1 MKWLIGMLIV
11 MPALEIVLFIL
22 FGKLIGIW
30 PTVAFIMLTGMMGV
44 WLAKRQGVAVVEEAK
59 REIFY
64 GRLPS
69 GAMLDGIC
77 VFIGG
82 VLLLM
87 PGFLTDA
94 VGVFLLLPAT
104 RSFVKPYVARWLKSF
119 FETKTFF
126 FYR

>member
-22 FGKLIGIW
+22 SDKLIGIW

-44 WLAKRQGVAVVEEAK
+44 WLAKRQGLAVVEKAK

>member
-11 MPALEIVLFIL
+11 IPALEIALFIL
-22 FGKLIGIW
+22 SGKLIGVW
-30 PTVAFIMLTGMMGV
+30 STVALIVLTGMMGV
-44 WLAKRQGVAVVEEAK
+44 WLAKRQGLAVMEEAK
-59 REIFY
+59 QELFD

-69 GAMLDGIC
+69 GAILDGIC

-82 VLLLM
+82 VLLLT

-94 VGVFLLLPAT
+94 VGVFLLLPST
-104 RSFVKPYVARWLKSF
+104 RSIVKPYIARWLKSF
-119 FETKTFF
+119 FDTKTFF

>member
-11 MPALEIVLFIL
+11 IPALEIALFIL
-22 FGKLIGIW
+22 SGKLIGVW
-30 PTVAFIMLTGMMGV
+30 STVALIVLTGMMGV
-44 WLAKRQGVAVVEEAK
+44 WLAKRQGLAVMEEAK
-59 REIFY
+59 RELFD

-69 GAMLDGIC
+69 GAILDGIC

-82 VLLLM
+82 VLLLT

-94 VGVFLLLPAT
+94 VGVFLLLPST
-104 RSFVKPYVARWLKSF
+104 RSIVKPYIARWLKSF
-119 FETKTFF
+119 FDTKTFF

>member
-11 MPALEIVLFIL
+11 IPALEIALFIL
-22 FGKLIGIW
+22 SGKLIGVW
-30 PTVAFIMLTGMMGV
+30 STVALIVLTGMMGV
-44 WLAKRQGVAVVEEAK
+44 WLAKRQGLAVMEEAK
-59 REIFY
+59 RELFD

-69 GAMLDGIC
+69 GAILDGIC

-82 VLLLM
+82 VLLLT

>member
-1 MKWLIGMLIV
+1 MKWLIGMLIA

-44 WLAKRQGVAVVEEAK
+44 WLAKRQGLAVVEEAK

>member
-44 WLAKRQGVAVVEEAK
+44 WLAKRQGLAVVEEAK

-77 VFIGG
+77 AFIGG